1 MNNRVFHVDHQIASK
16 NVDDSATEWTRVVQY
31 DEINGYERLSGGK
44 LMSWIDQVA
53 GTVALRHAG
62 TPVTTA
68 AIDNM
73 QFKQSIKL
81 NDIVVVRG
89 HITHVGR
96 TAMEIRVDT
105 YVEDLHTGMR
115 HVVNRAYVTEV
126 CIDEEGK
133 PTTVPYGLNVRT
145 EVERAE
151 WQGAERRIE
160 LRAQRR
166 REGF

>member
-16 NVDDSATEWTRVVQY
+16 NVADSVTEWTRVVKY
-31 DEINGYERLSGGK
+31 DEINGYERLFGGE

-73 QFKQSIKL
+73 QFKQAIQL
-81 NDIVVVRG
+81 NDIVVIKG
-89 HITHVGR
+89 HITHVG
-96 TAMEIRVDT
+96 TTSMEVRVDT
-105 YVEDLHTGMR
+105 YVEDLRTGMR
-115 HVVNRAYVTEV
+115 HVVNRAYLTEV

-133 PTTVPYGLNVRT
+133 PTTVPYGLNIRT
-145 EVERAE
+145 ENERAE
-151 WQGAERRIE
+151 WQGAEKRIE

>member
-16 NVDDSATEWTRVVQY
+16 NVEDSVTEWTRVVKY
-31 DEINGYERLSGGK
+31 DEINGYERLFGGE

-73 QFKQSIKL
+73 QFKQAIKL
-81 NDIVVVRG
+81 NDIVVIKG
-89 HITHVGR
+89 HITHVG
-96 TAMEIRVDT
+96 TTSMEVRVDT
-105 YVEDLHTGMR
+105 YVEDLRTGMR
-115 HVVNRAYVTEV
+115 HVVNRAYLTEV

-145 EVERAE
+145 ESERAE
-151 WQGAERRIE
+151 WQGAEKRIE